1 MWQTISNESYHNE
14 LNTYLSS
21 SDFRRLLRSPAHYR
35 NHQKLDSPAL
45 AFGTLVHTFVLE
57 PDVAKARY
65 RARAEVDG
73 RTKEGKAIRELE
85 AKLAADERVEFVSA
99 SDYNAATAITDS
111 VYASVGSSG
120 ILTSGMAEGTGLT
133 ELCGVNVKVRPD
145 YLREDMIIDLKTTQD
160 ARPEAFLKSVINF
173 GYEVQAALY
182 VDAAQAIDGLK
193 RRFLWIAAE
202 KEAPYAVSVFEAS
215 DEMLERGRRLYKQAI
230 ETYTRC
236 VTFDDWPGYTTE
248 IQTLNLPKWLKE

>member
-1 MWQTISNESYHNE
+1 MTWKRIPNESYHNE
-14 LNTYLSS
+14 LTTYLSS
-21 SDFRRLLRSPAHYR
+21 SDLRRLLRSPAHYR
-35 NHQKLDSPAL
+35 NFQKLDSPAL

-73 RTKEGKAIRELE
+73 RTKEGKSIRELE
-85 AKLAADERVEFVSA
+85 AKLAADEQVEFVSA
-99 SDYNAATAITDS
+99 SDYNAAKAITDS

-120 ILTSGMAEGTGLT
+120 ILTSGMAEVSGLT

-145 YLREDMIIDLKTTQD
+145 YLREDIIIDLKTTQD

-193 RRFLWIAAE
+193 RRFVWIAAE

-248 IQTLNLPKWLKE
+248 IQTLELPGWAK